1 MNSKKRYEYAS
12 LLCEYFLRKKYP
24 PYYLNKKKVWVEM
37 YGSGFE
43 DYGMT
48 GAAGVFA
55 TGSVLPVIPGTG
67 FFTPVRVFT

>member
-1 MNSKKRYEYAS
+1 MHPFSAS
-12 LLCEYFLRKKYP
+12 TFSGKNT
-24 PYYLNKKKVWVEM
+24 YYLNKKKVWVEM
-37 YGSGFE
+37 YGSGFQ